1 MNIYQIGF
9 TMKHEEFFRKHPVFT
24 GEELERHLSATGKSG
39 HRTRES
45 LLNYHRKTGHVVLI
59 RRGLYA
65 VIPPG
70 ADPDLYP
77 VDPFLVAAKLTKD
90 AVLSYHT
97 AMEVHGRAYSVRE
110 HLTYS
115 AARPVAPVTFRSR
128 IFRGVKFPQAL
139 SRAGK
144 EDFAVIEVDRAGLEV
159 RLTSL
164 ERTLVDVLDRP
175 DLSGSWEEIWRSL
188 ESVEF
193 FDLDKVVE
201 YTLLLGNATTTAKV
215 GFFLEQH
222 RESLMVEEYHLKP
235 LHDHRPRQPH
245 YLDSSSRTS
254 GKLVAK
260 WNLIVPVALI
270 ERTWGEVL

>member
-1 MNIYQIGF
+1 
-9 TMKHEEFFRKHPVFT
+9 MKHEEFFRKHPVFT
-24 GEELERHLSATGKSG
+24 GEELDRHLSAVGKKG
-39 HRTRES
+39 PRTRES
-45 LLNYHRKTGHVVLI
+45 LLNYYRSAGRVIRI

-70 ADPDLYP
+70 ADPNSYP
-77 VDPFLVAAKLTKD
+77 VDPFLIAARLTKD

-97 AMEVHGRAYSVRE
+97 ALEIHGRAYSVRE

-115 AARPVAPVTFRSR
+115 SVRPVTPVTFRSHV
-128 IFRGVKFPQAL
+128 FRGVKFPQPL
-139 SRAGK
+139 CRTGK
-144 EDFAVIEVDRAGLEV
+144 DNFGVIIVDRSGLEIRV
-159 RLTSL
+159 TSL

-193 FDLDKVVE
+193 YDLDRVVE
-201 YTLLLGNATTTAKV
+201 YALLLGNATTIAKV

-222 RESLMVEEYHLKP
+222 RESLMVEDNHLKP
-235 LHDHRPRQPH
+235 LHNHCPRQPH
-245 YLDSSSRTS
+245 YLDSSNRKS
-254 GKLVAK
+254 GKLVAD
-260 WNLIVPVALI
+260 WNLVVPVDLY